1 MRELLAALGARLRQ
15 DDGNSLVLMPVAVL
29 VVLGLGTLAVD
40 TAVLFRA
47 EGELHDLAA
56 GLANDVVAAAVDVD
70 AFYASTSD
78 VDGSDA
84 VWQLS
89 QTRIDEVIA
98 TALSV
103 RAPDVGADDGLA
115 PACAGAPLGANPP
128 RVEVTCR
135 GTARTLLRL
144 ARFGDRT
151 VTIEATAT
159 ATLVSDTAP

>member
-70 AFYASTSD
+70 AFYASTN
-78 VDGSDA
+78 DGGDA

-89 QTRIDEVIA
+89 QDRIDEVIA
-98 TALSV
+98 VALAA
-103 RAPDVGADDGLA
+103 RAPNVGADDGLA

-159 ATLVSDTAP
+159 ATLVSDAVP

>member
-1 MRELLAALGARLRQ
+1 MGERQARAASRLRSEA
-15 DDGNSLVLMPVAVL
+15 GNSLVLMPVAVL
-29 VVLGLGTLAVD
+29 IVLGLGTLAVD

-70 AFYASTSD
+70 AFYASTSI
-78 VDGSDA
+78 GEPA
-84 VWQLS
+84 VWQLDPD
-89 QTRIDEVIA
+89 RVDEVIA
-98 TALSV
+98 VALAARV
-103 RAPDVGADDGLA
+103 PADGADDGLA
-115 PACAGAPLGANPP
+115 PVCTGTPQGADPP

-159 ATLVSDTAP
+159 ATLVTDGLP